1 MKKTE
6 EQKAVE
12 VLVEALDNHWFN
24 PAIFANLIV
33 NEQPLYTQDKLVE
46 LISYIIKYQSA
57 RFKDEA
63 EHDITSEGLI
73 LANVLA
79 EVIEENESFMQGPN
93 RYISKYYSLD
103 DPQIDP
109 HTTRCVDFFVSKSV
123 GMWAKISI
131 YDELKNSP
139 KV

>member
-79 EVIEENESFMQGPN
+79 EVIEENESFM
-93 RYISKYYSLD
+93 
-103 DPQIDP
+103 
-109 HTTRCVDFFVSKSV
+109 
-123 GMWAKISI
+123 
-131 YDELKNSP
+131 
-139 KV
+139 